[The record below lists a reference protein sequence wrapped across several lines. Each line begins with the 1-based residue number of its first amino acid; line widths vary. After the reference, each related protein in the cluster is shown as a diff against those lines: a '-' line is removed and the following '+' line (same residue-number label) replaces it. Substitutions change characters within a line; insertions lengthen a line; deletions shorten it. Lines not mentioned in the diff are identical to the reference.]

1 MKKFSFNLFAN
12 HGIIVFFSSV
22 ASYQAMTGNLFS
34 LAATLSF
41 CVAAMIGSYRS
52 ADMTRRHNWDLFRT
66 ALLAGVLGVVL
77 SQNDGRGAFS
87 VLLLLFM
94 HIGNP
99 SMYKKSGSLPKPS
112 M

>member
-12 HGIIVFFSSV
+12 HSIVVITSV
-22 ASYQAMTGNLFS
+22 MASYQAMGGRWFS

-41 CVAAMIGSYRS
+41 GVAAMIGSYHHE
-52 ADMTRRHNWDLFRT
+52 DMTRRHNWDLLRS
-66 ALLAGVLGVVL
+66 AILAGVLGIL
-77 SQNDGRGAFS
+77 FSQHDKGSFW

-99 SMYKKSGSLPKPS
+99 SMYKKSGSLPKPLV
-112 M
+112 